1 MQITIINPNSTESM
15 NQGIFE
21 SAARVASR
29 NDKLRMLCVK
39 ESPALINSAVD
50 EVNAAYWTLKKAIEL
65 SSVTESYVVAC
76 HSDPAVKAIG
86 EATGKPVVGIGFAS
100 LHAAAKHAGPSAIL
114 AISEQSIPRKEAL
127 AKRYGF
133 EGRFDT
139 FATGYTEEMTDSD
152 VFECL
157 SRAIRLARKKKTY
170 SSFVLGCAGMGC
182 VAPRLRKEL
191 GLTIIDGTEEAVLSL
206 LLKAWV

>member
-65 SSVTESYVVAC
+65 SSVTDGYVVAC

-86 EATGKPVVGIGFAS
+86 EATGS
-100 LHAAAKHAGPSAIL
+100 LLSVLDLPHFTLPQSMPGHRPFLPFLSNRFREKKHWQI
-114 AISEQSIPRKEAL
+114 
-127 AKRYGF
+127 
-133 EGRFDT
+133 
-139 FATGYTEEMTDSD
+139 ATGLKGGS
-152 VFECL
+152 
-157 SRAIRLARKKKTY
+157 IRLRPAIQKK
-170 SSFVLGCAGMGC
+170 
-182 VAPRLRKEL
+182 
-191 GLTIIDGTEEAVLSL
+191 
-206 LLKAWV
+206 

>member
-1 MQITIINPNSTESM
+1 M

-65 SSVTESYVVAC
+65 SSVTDGYVVAC

-100 LHAAAKHAGPSAIL
+100 LHAAAKHPGPSAIL

-127 AKRYGF
+127 ANRYGF
-133 EGRFDT
+133 EGRFDA

-157 SRAIRLARKKKTY
+157 LRAINLARKKKTY

-191 GLTIIDGTEEAVLSL
+191 GLTIIDGIEQAVLSMEP
-206 LLKAWV
+206 

>member
-65 SSVTESYVVAC
+65 SSVTDGYVVAC

-100 LHAAAKHAGPSAIL
+100 LHAAAKHPGPSAIL

-127 AKRYGF
+127 ANRYGF
-133 EGRFDT
+133 EGRFDA

-157 SRAIRLARKKKTY
+157 LRAINLARKKKTY

-191 GLTIIDGTEEAVLSL
+191 GLTIIDGIEQAVLSMEP
-206 LLKAWV
+206 

>member
-50 EVNAAYWTLKKAIEL
+50 EVNAAYWALKKAIEL
-65 SSVTESYVVAC
+65 SSVTDGYVVAC

-100 LHAAAKHAGPSAIL
+100 LHAAAKHPGPSAIL

-127 AKRYGF
+127 ANRYGF

-157 SRAIRLARKKKTY
+157 LRAINLARKKKTY

-191 GLTIIDGTEEAVLSL
+191 GLTIIDGIEQAVLSMEP
-206 LLKAWV
+206 

>member
-65 SSVTESYVVAC
+65 SSVTDGYVVAC

-100 LHAAAKHAGPSAIL
+100 LHAAAKHPGPSAIL

-127 AKRYGF
+127 VNRYGF

-139 FATGYTEEMTDSD
+139 FATGYSEEMTDSD

-191 GLTIIDGTEEAVLSL
+191 GLTIIDGIEQAVLSMEP
-206 LLKAWV
+206 

>member
-1 MQITIINPNSTESM
+1 M

-65 SSVTESYVVAC
+65 SSVTDGYVVAC

-100 LHAAAKHAGPSAIL
+100 LHAAAKHPGPSAIL

-127 AKRYGF
+127 ANRYGF

-139 FATGYTEEMTDSD
+139 FATGYSEEMTDSD

-182 VAPRLRKEL
+182 VAPRIRKEL
-191 GLTIIDGTEEAVLSL
+191 GLTIIDGIEQAVLSMEP
-206 LLKAWV
+206 

>member
-1 MQITIINPNSTESM
+1 M

-65 SSVTESYVVAC
+65 SSVTDGYIVAC

-100 LHAAAKHAGPSAIL
+100 LHAAAKHPGPSAIL
-114 AISEQSIPRKEAL
+114 VISEQSIPRKEAL
-127 AKRYGF
+127 ANRYGF

-157 SRAIRLARKKKTY
+157 LRAINLARKKKTY

-191 GLTIIDGTEEAVLSL
+191 GLTIIDGIEQAVLSMEP
-206 LLKAWV
+206 

>member
-65 SSVTESYVVAC
+65 SSVTDGYVVAC

-100 LHAAAKHAGPSAIL
+100 LHAAAKHPGPSAIL

-127 AKRYGF
+127 ANRYGF

-139 FATGYTEEMTDSD
+139 FATGYSEEMTDSD

-170 SSFVLGCAGMGC
+170 SSFVLGCAGMGQ
-182 VAPRLRKEL
+182 
-191 GLTIIDGTEEAVLSL
+191 G
-206 LLKAWV
+206 

>member
-65 SSVTESYVVAC
+65 SSVTDGYVVAC

-100 LHAAAKHAGPSAIL
+100 LHAAAKHPGPSAIL

-127 AKRYGF
+127 ANRYGF
-133 EGRFDT
+133 EGRFDA
-139 FATGYTEEMTDSD
+139 FATGYTEDMTDSD

-157 SRAIRLARKKKTY
+157 LRAINLARKKKTY

-191 GLTIIDGTEEAVLSL
+191 GLTIIDGIEQAVLSMEP
-206 LLKAWV
+206 

>member
-65 SSVTESYVVAC
+65 SSVTDGYVVAC

-100 LHAAAKHAGPSAIL
+100 LSAAAKYAGPSAIL

-157 SRAIRLARKKKTY
+157 SRAICLARKKKTY

-191 GLTIIDGTEEAVLSL
+191 GLTIIDGTEQAVLSL
-206 LLKAWV
+206 LLNA

>member
-29 NDKLRMLCVK
+29 NDKLRMICVK

-65 SSVTESYVVAC
+65 SSVTDGYVVAC

-127 AKRYGF
+127 ANRYGF
-133 EGRFDT
+133 EGRFDA

-157 SRAIRLARKKKTY
+157 LRAINLARKKKTY

-191 GLTIIDGTEEAVLSL
+191 GLTIIDGIEQAVLSMEP
-206 LLKAWV
+206 

>member
-65 SSVTESYVVAC
+65 SSVTDGYVVAC

-127 AKRYGF
+127 ANRYGF

-139 FATGYTEEMTDSD
+139 FATYTEDMTDSD

-191 GLTIIDGTEEAVLSL
+191 GLTIIDGTEQAVLSMEP
-206 LLKAWV
+206 

>member
-65 SSVTESYVVAC
+65 SSVTDSYVVAC

-100 LHAAAKHAGPSAIL
+100 LHAAAKHPGPSAIL

-127 AKRYGF
+127 ANRYGF

-139 FATGYTEEMTDSD
+139 FATGYSEEMTDSD

-191 GLTIIDGTEEAVLSL
+191 GLTIIDGIEQAVLSMEP
-206 LLKAWV
+206 

>member
-65 SSVTESYVVAC
+65 SSVTDGYVVAC

-100 LHAAAKHAGPSAIL
+100 LHAAAKHPGPSAIL

-127 AKRYGF
+127 ANRYGI
-133 EGRFDT
+133 EGRFDA

-157 SRAIRLARKKKTY
+157 LRAINLARKKKTY

-191 GLTIIDGTEEAVLSL
+191 GLTIIDGIEQAVLSMEP
-206 LLKAWV
+206 

>member
-29 NDKLRMLCVK
+29 NDKLRMICVK

-65 SSVTESYVVAC
+65 SSVTDGYVVAC

-100 LHAAAKHAGPSAIL
+100 LHAAAKHPGPSAIL

-127 AKRYGF
+127 ANRYGF
-133 EGRFDT
+133 EGRFDA

-157 SRAIRLARKKKTY
+157 LRAINLARKKKTY

-191 GLTIIDGTEEAVLSL
+191 GLTIIDGIEQAVLSMEP
-206 LLKAWV
+206 

>member
-1 MQITIINPNSTESM
+1 M

-65 SSVTESYVVAC
+65 SSVTDGYIVAC

-100 LHAAAKHAGPSAIL
+100 LHAAAKHPGPSAIL

-127 AKRYGF
+127 ANRYGF

-157 SRAIRLARKKKTY
+157 LRAINLARKKKTY

-191 GLTIIDGTEEAVLSL
+191 GLTIIDGIEQAVLSMEP
-206 LLKAWV
+206 

>member
-1 MQITIINPNSTESM
+1 M

-65 SSVTESYVVAC
+65 SSVTDGYVVAC

-100 LHAAAKHAGPSAIL
+100 LHAAAKHPGPSAIL

-127 AKRYGF
+127 ANRYGF

-139 FATGYTEEMTDSD
+139 FATGYSEEMTDCD

-191 GLTIIDGTEEAVLSL
+191 GLTIIDGIEQAVLSMEP
-206 LLKAWV
+206 